1 MTSPEQEYREPAEAP
16 GAEKAAGPVEVHE
29 LVNKGEA
36 RRLDQFLAAHLEGQ
50 SRSYLQ
56 KLISTGCVELDPP
69 PGKPI
74 KASLKIPAGTR
85 VRVGVPPP
93 RKISLEPVAIP
104 IEFLYE
110 DDHLAVI
117 NKPAGLTVHPG
128 PHLEEETLVHALL
141 HWIDD
146 LSGIGGVERPGIVH
160 RLDRET
166 SGVLIVAKNDLA
178 HQGLSDQFKQRTVRK
193 TYLAVSRG
201 EVRNEEGSLD
211 GPIGRSRSHS
221 KKMVITAPGEGR
233 EAKTDFKVKE
243 IYEGYSFIECYPH
256 TGRTHQIRVHLA
268 SIRLP
273 IACDKL
279 YGREKTIYPSV
290 LRGEKKPAAEAA
302 LIERHALHAA
312 SIRFTHP
319 ATAKEMSFSA
329 PLADDMSLLVE
340 NLRKYRS
347 PDQISS
353 D

>member
-1 MTSPEQEYREPAEAP
+1 MTSPEQEYREPAGTP
-16 GAEKAAGPVEVHE
+16 GAEKAADPVEVHE
-29 LVNKGEA
+29 LVNEGEA

-56 KLISTGCVELDPP
+56 KLISSGCVELEPP

-74 KASLKIPAGTR
+74 KASLKIPAGTK

-104 IEFLYE
+104 IEFLHE

-128 PHLEEETLVHALL
+128 PHLEEDTLVHALL

-201 EVRNEEGSLD
+201 EVRNKKGSLD
-211 GPIGRSRSHS
+211 GPIAVS
-221 KKMVITAPGEGR
+221 
-233 EAKTDFKVKE
+233 
-243 IYEGYSFIECYPH
+243 Y
-256 TGRTHQIRVHLA
+256 THLT
-268 SIRLP
+268 LP
-273 IACDKL
+273 TKA
-279 YGREKTIYPSV
+279 
-290 LRGEKKPAAEAA
+290 
-302 LIERHALHAA
+302 
-312 SIRFTHP
+312 
-319 ATAKEMSFSA
+319 
-329 PLADDMSLLVE
+329 
-340 NLRKYRS
+340 
-347 PDQISS
+347 
-353 D
+353 